1 MKHHIIALPI
11 LLAACTLMQAADQE
25 RIAYFDCGF
34 ENGLPADATLYDED
48 ALPLHFTMT
57 QRGFAATDSW
67 RVMREEGTENY
78 YAASASTFKDAPADA
93 AASDWLVFAPVWIRG
108 GDACLKW
115 KSRSINEQSSRG
127 SKYEVYVSTAGPTP
141 AEIRSSQ
148 PMATITEDEL
158 DDWASHEID
167 LSAYA
172 GKRVYI
178 AFVNVT
184 ANGEILGI
192 DDVEVT
198 GLKGVADIR
207 LTPGSYALGTEQH
220 YTIGGVLTACDPT
233 QPVKSFEA
241 SCLLNGET
249 YNVAFTDL
257 NLQDGESM
265 EFTFPL
271 TVSGEFGESA
281 SYTVNARVNDIE
293 FDPMPQTTTMLAFFP
308 TRNVVIEEVTGMWCQ
323 YCPMGIVAFD
333 IMQEKYPDNFI
344 GIAVHMGAQQ
354 DEMALDDYANQDTFP
369 GGAPSGWIDRKVYSV
384 NPMVPARI
392 DTHRTYTTLMGG
404 FETLFLERLEE
415 LPMAE
420 IKLTSA
426 LELNSDGTFTVST
439 ASRFPINMTEADLRV
454 AIVLTE
460 DHVWKEGYYQNNRFS
475 GGSETLYGWES
486 LPARIMSDME
496 FNHVARAI
504 YDDYNGIP
512 SSLPTEIKAG
522 ETYEYTVDL
531 PYPTSILN
539 PDNVKVTAMIID
551 HSTGEILNAAQCSL
565 DPSAV
570 DEITAPALP
579 VKQTLINGRIT
590 VTSAD
595 GLPID
600 LTLHTAAGQRVAA
613 TSGHTTATLSAPATS
628 GIYLLT
634 IRTPEGLTTRKLR
647 L

>member
-1 MKHHIIALPI
+1 
-11 LLAACTLMQAADQE
+11 
-25 RIAYFDCGF
+25 
-34 ENGLPADATLYDED
+34 
-48 ALPLHFTMT
+48 
-57 QRGFAATDSW
+57 
-67 RVMREEGTENY
+67 
-78 YAASASTFKDAPADA
+78 
-93 AASDWLVFAPVWIRG
+93 
-108 GDACLKW
+108 
-115 KSRSINEQSSRG
+115 
-127 SKYEVYVSTAGPTP
+127 
-141 AEIRSSQ
+141 
-148 PMATITEDEL
+148 L

-207 LTPGSYALGTEQH
+207 LTPGAYALGTEQH

-233 QPVKSFEA
+233 RPVKSFEA

-281 SYTVNARVNDIE
+281 SYIVNARVNDIE

-308 TRNVVIEEVTGMWCQ
+308 SRNVVIEEVTGMWCQ

-384 NPMVPARI
+384 KPMVPARI

-426 LELNSDGTFTVST
+426 LERNSDGTFTVST

-512 SSLPTEIKAG
+512 SSLPSEIKAG

-531 PYPTSILN
+531 PYP
-539 PDNVKVTAMIID
+539 
-551 HSTGEILNAAQCSL
+551 
-565 DPSAV
+565 
-570 DEITAPALP
+570 
-579 VKQTLINGRIT
+579 
-590 VTSAD
+590 
-595 GLPID
+595 
-600 LTLHTAAGQRVAA
+600 
-613 TSGHTTATLSAPATS
+613 
-628 GIYLLT
+628 
-634 IRTPEGLTTRKLR
+634 
-647 L
+647 